1 MYKEVFLLGGRVLGC
16 RWLMEHSFLFA
27 EGEWF
32 CWPNSDLICFLLVVD
47 LVVVC
52 QKDGG
57 M

>member
-1 MYKEVFLLGGRVLGC
+1 
-16 RWLMEHSFLFA
+16 MEHSYIFFWGGWFWWPNLDFLFV
-27 EGEWF
+27 F
-32 CWPNSDLICFLLVVD
+32 ILLVVD